1 MNMARDLT
9 PIIVNAVLALSVV
22 PATAAE
28 TVSPGALDR
37 LAGVESRCPT
47 FSWGEDDSAAV
58 YDLVAYLLPENTAQ
72 EVEFTAETEVLNTSV
87 VGSATSWTPSA
98 EQCFAP
104 GGRYVWFVRS
114 VTAIVD
120 DQVIEAG
127 EWSAGRYF
135 EVPAGPTPDELAR
148 ALDVL
153 KRWEATNGGGSL
165 ALFAGAG
172 SGAVPAAAVVPDA
185 DSDADA
191 DAGWAAPKSVPTA
204 ASAVRGE
211 HPGTSGEVYGVVG
224 TSASADG
231 AGIAAANLDGGPDLV
246 LDGSADGGVDT
257 VIHENVLKRSS
268 PDDEI
273 FLFHNGGGG
282 TLDLHVHGTLN
293 GDGLNVQYGPVIDDD
308 GNWLGVGDTVPCTSC
323 VTSSDIADGT
333 IIDNDL
339 AVDAVTEDKIEHGA
353 VGTTKLQNGSVTSA
367 KIADS
372 SITSADLADGSVSTN
387 AIMDGGVRAADLAV
401 SAVTSEKIADSSIT
415 HVDLA
420 TGSVTSAKIADST
433 ITSDD
438 LANGSVSANAII
450 GGSIKTSHLV
460 VNAVTSEKIADFSIT
475 NDDLAHGSVGSNT
488 IIDGGIRP
496 VDLGAGAVTSAK
508 IATGAVGATQIAD
521 GSISSADIGSSQIGP
536 DHILNMGVN
545 TADLATGAVTTSKI
559 EDGTI
564 TAADVDPAGGV
575 YASKTAVYTETATQ
589 IMNPGACT
597 TTTAACLDAN
607 DLPLQGYWGLAPS
620 IPMKIRDAWADY
632 WDDNTIAAQW
642 TVHICY
648 EPTGTIPQEFSS
660 SIVCLSVPGP

>member
-204 ASAVRGE
+204 SAAVRGE
-211 HPGTSGEVYGVVG
+211 HPGTSGEVYGLVG
-224 TSASADG
+224 TSASYDG
-231 AGIAAANLDGGPDLV
+231 AGVAAANLDGGPDLV
-246 LDGSADGGVDT
+246 LDGSADGAPDIRLSESGLTNDATGNFVYEVKNQGEGSLSLEVQGHVDADLLKISGV
-257 VIHENVLKRSS
+257 E
-268 PDDEI
+268 
-273 FLFHNGGGG
+273 
-282 TLDLHVHGTLN
+282 
-293 GDGLNVQYGPVIDDD
+293 VIDD
-308 GNWLGVGDTVPCTSC
+308 GGAWVGSGSMLPCVSC
-323 VTSSDIADGT
+323 VESGDIADGT

-339 AVDAVTEDKIEHGA
+339 AADAVTGDKIEHGA
-353 VGTTKLQNGSVTSA
+353 VSGIHLESNSVNSA
-367 KIADS
+367 KIADGTVS
-372 SITSADLADGSVSTN
+372 MADLAAGSVGT
-387 AIMDGGVRAADLAV
+387 AQIVDRGVMSADIDSRAVGTIQLDD
-401 SAVTSEKIADSSIT
+401 SAVTGEK
-415 HVDLA
+415 LA
-420 TGSVTSAKIADST
+420 ANSVTSSKIT
-433 ITSDD
+433 
-438 LANGSVSANAII
+438 NGS
-450 GGSIKTSHLV
+450 
-460 VNAVTSEKIADFSIT
+460 
-475 NDDLAHGSVGSNT
+475 
-488 IIDGGIRP
+488 
-496 VDLGAGAVTSAK
+496 
-508 IATGAVGATQIAD
+508 
-521 GSISSADIGSSQIGP
+521 
-536 DHILNMGVN
+536 
-545 TADLATGAVTTSKI
+545 
-559 EDGTI
+559 I
-564 TAADVDPAGGV
+564 TAADVDPTGGI
-575 YASKTAVYTETATQ
+575 YASKLAVYSSTETGVIGPAQCVSLT
-589 IMNPGACT
+589 ASCT
-597 TTTAACLDAN
+597 DSN
-607 DLPLQGYWGLAPS
+607 DLALHGVVGLVPNHPIYTRFTWVEDWDSEDAPALFGANVCYDPVVGS
-620 IPMKIRDAWADY
+620 DE
-632 WDDNTIAAQW
+632 TIS
-642 TVHICY
+642 T
-648 EPTGTIPQEFSS
+648 TIYC
-660 SIVCLSVPGP
+660 VTVPGS

>member
-1 MNMARDLT
+1 MNTAHTLT
-9 PIIVNAVLALSVV
+9 IPVAIALVGLAA
-22 PATAAE
+22 ATVHATE
-28 TVSPGALDR
+28 GVSPGAVDR
-37 LAGVESRCPT
+37 MVQVNSVCPT
-47 FSWGEDDSAAV
+47 FSWGLDGDAV
-58 YDLVAYLLPENTAQ
+58 AYELVAYFLPDDAVKGVELTADS
-72 EVEFTAETEVLNTSV
+72 EVLFTRIA
-87 VGSATSWTPSA
+87 GSATSWTPSA
-98 EQCFAP
+98 EQHFAP
-104 GGRYVWFVRS
+104 GECYVWFVRS

-153 KRWEATNGGGSL
+153 KRWEATNGGGSPT
-165 ALFAGAG
+165 LFAGAG
-172 SGAVPAAAVVPDA
+172 SVAAVVPDA